1 LIFSTKNLTH
11 LVRSLT
17 VTLINR
23 AWELTSHPKWENIMK
38 KLLTGIALGALLAL
52 PVAAADLGGRVINIG
67 SDTTYPPHEFIED
80 GVVKGFDVDVV
91 AEICKRIN
99 CQPNWITTA
108 WDGIFGALADGQ
120 FDMVVSGVTITEE
133 RDKIVDFSEPY
144 IVVQQGVLMR
154 VSDQNST
161 IDDFKNGS
169 MRLAS
174 QTGTTN
180 ATLGEE
186 LVGRANL
193 ALFDAF
199 NNAVVAL
206 QNGDVDGVII
216 DSTSAAAYEQEFA
229 GELTVAITGLSSDP
243 LGLVFQE
250 GDTLQDD
257 FNVGLAMIKDD
268 GTLKQLMIKWWP
280 K

>member
-1 LIFSTKNLTH
+1 MFKYITG
-11 LVRSLT
+11 V
-17 VTLINR
+17 
-23 AWELTSHPKWENIMK
+23 
-38 KLLTGIALGALLAL
+38 LLCASLAL
-52 PVAAADLGGRVINIG
+52 PAIAADLGGRVINIG

-80 GVVKGFDVDVV
+80 GIVKGFDVDVV
-91 AEICKRIN
+91 AEICNRIN

-133 RDKIVDFSEPY
+133 RDKIVDFSKPY
-144 IVVQQGVLMR
+144 IIVQQGVLMR
-154 VSDQNST
+154 IEDQAST

-180 ATLGEE
+180 ATLGED
-186 LVGRANL
+186 LVGRDNL
-193 ALFDAF
+193 SLFDSF

-229 GELTVAITGLSSDP
+229 GQLTVAITGLSSDP

-257 FNVGLAMIKDD
+257 FNEGLAMIKAD
-268 GTLKQLMIKWWP
+268 GALTKLMIKWWP

>member
-1 LIFSTKNLTH
+1 
-11 LVRSLT
+11 
-17 VTLINR
+17 
-23 AWELTSHPKWENIMK
+23 M
-38 KLLTGIALGALLAL
+38 
-52 PVAAADLGGRVINIG
+52 VAAFTAVPAFAADLGGRVLNIG

-91 AEICKRIN
+91 AAICERIN
-99 CQPNWITTA
+99 CKPNWVTTA
-108 WDGIFGALADGQ
+108 WDGIFAALADGQ
-120 FDMVVSGVTITEE
+120 FDMVVSGVTITDE
-133 RDKIVDFSEPY
+133 RDKIVDFSDPY
-144 IVVQQGVLMR
+144 IIVQQGVLMR
-154 VSDQNST
+154 VSDEGSS
-161 IDDFKNGS
+161 IDDFKSGD

-180 ATLGEE
+180 AALGEE
-186 LVGRANL
+186 LVGRDNL
-193 ALFDAF
+193 QLFDAF

-229 GELTVAITGLSSDP
+229 GELTVGITGLSSDP

-250 GDTLQDD
+250 GDSIQDD
-257 FNVGLAMIKDD
+257 FNEGLAAIIAD
-268 GTLKQLMIKWWP
+268 GTMQELVVKWWP

>member
-1 LIFSTKNLTH
+1 
-11 LVRSLT
+11 
-17 VTLINR
+17 
-23 AWELTSHPKWENIMK
+23 MK
-38 KLLTGIALGALLAL
+38 KI
-52 PVAAADLGGRVINIG
+52 VASLMVAAFTAVPAFAADLGGRVLNIG

-91 AEICKRIN
+91 VAICERIN
-99 CQPNWITTA
+99 CKPNWVTTA
-108 WDGIFGALADGQ
+108 WDGIFAALADGQ
-120 FDMVVSGVTITEE
+120 FDMVVSGVTITDE
-133 RDKIVDFSEPY
+133 RDKIVDFSDPY
-144 IVVQQGVLMR
+144 IIVQQGVLMR
-154 VSDQNST
+154 VSDEGSS
-161 IDDFKNGS
+161 IDDFKSGD

-180 ATLGEE
+180 AALGEE
-186 LVGRANL
+186 LVGRDNL
-193 ALFDAF
+193 QLFDAF

-229 GELTVAITGLSSDP
+229 GELTVGITGLSSDP

-250 GDTLQDD
+250 GDSIQDD
-257 FNVGLAMIKDD
+257 FNEGLAAIIAD
-268 GTLKQLMIKWWP
+268 GTMQELVVKWWP

>member
-1 LIFSTKNLTH
+1 MKHFVLGLAAAMA
-11 LVRSLT
+11 LSLP
-17 VTLINR
+17 
-23 AWELTSHPKWENIMK
+23 A
-38 KLLTGIALGALLAL
+38 
-52 PVAAADLGGRVINIG
+52 AAADLGGRVLKIG

-91 AEICKRIN
+91 AEICIRIN
-99 CQPNWITTA
+99 CQPNWVSTA
-108 WDGIFGALADGQ
+108 WDGIFAALAGGE

-133 RDKIVDFSEPY
+133 RDKIVDFSDPY
-144 IVVQQGVLMR
+144 IIVQQGVLMR
-154 VSDQNST
+154 VEDAGKT
-161 IDDFKNGS
+161 IEDFKSGAL
-169 MRLAS
+169 RLAS
-174 QTGTTN
+174 QNGTTN
-180 ATLGEE
+180 AALGEE
-186 LVGRANL
+186 LVGRDNL

-229 GELTVAITGLSSDP
+229 GQLTVAITGLSSDP

-250 GDTLQDD
+250 GDALQDA
-257 FNVGLAMIKDD
+257 FNEGLAMIKAD
-268 GTLKQLMIKWWP
+268 GTLDQLVLKWWP

>member
-1 LIFSTKNLTH
+1 
-11 LVRSLT
+11 
-17 VTLINR
+17 
-23 AWELTSHPKWENIMK
+23 MK

-186 LVGRANL
+186 LVGRVNL

>member
-1 LIFSTKNLTH
+1 MPIKN
-11 LVRSLT
+11 
-17 VTLINR
+17 NR
-23 AWELTSHPKWENIMK
+23 EKYMFKHV
-38 KLLTGIALGALLAL
+38 LGAMVAVGMAM

-91 AEICKRIN
+91 AEICARIK
-99 CQPNWITTA
+99 CQPNWVTTA
-108 WDGIFGALADGQ
+108 WDGIFGALAQGK

-133 RDKIVDFSEPY
+133 RDKIVDFSDPY
-144 IVVQQGVLMR
+144 IIVEQGVLMR
-154 VSDQNST
+154 VEDAGKT
-161 IDDFKNGS
+161 IDDFKNGTL
-169 MRLAS
+169 RLAS

-186 LVGRANL
+186 LVGRDNL

-206 QNGDVDGVII
+206 QNKDVDGVII

-250 GDTLQDD
+250 GDGLQDA
-257 FNVGLAMIKDD
+257 FNEGLAMIKDD
-268 GTLKQLMIKWWP
+268 GTLNALTIKWWP